1 MSVVRG
7 LIMSGASSGGSTL
20 RNKKN
25 YNKPNKCNIKSL
37 DHKKNNFNI
46 TTNPM

>member
-1 MSVVRG
+1 MDVVRG
-7 LIMSGASSGGSTL
+7 KLFQVRVVVVVPYQI
-20 RNKKN
+20 KKN

-37 DHKKNNFNI
+37 DHKMNNFNI